1 MAFLRTIL
9 NFFVAGALLGVLA
22 VTLAYPRFRVW
33 YNTPATKALCDCAE
47 TTRQTAEALIN
58 AQMTGCAV
66 GAGSGPG
73 RPRLPLDAAEE
84 GRGEPPA
91 APPSELT
98 LH

>member
-66 GAGSGPG
+66 GAGLGGLGGLAFLSM
-73 RPRLPLDAAEE
+73 RRKKAVAS
-84 GRGEPPA
+84 PPA
-91 APPSELT
+91 APAK
-98 LH
+98 